1 MTKENNVREIYKIPV
16 DAPMP
21 PKDGKEEAKE
31 KTGFFTYI
39 KKTYIDIIRDYYDSV
54 LCILEVEKP
63 FPTGFYFQ
71 RVIEQDTWKIV
82 GARRTNDDLRRKL
95 TDYKQ
100 AI

>member
-1 MTKENNVREIYKIPV
+1 
-16 DAPMP
+16 MP
-21 PKDGKEEAKE
+21 LKDGEEQK
-31 KTGFFTYI
+31 KQTGLFIYI
-39 KKTYIDIIRDYYDSV
+39 KTKYIDINQFYYDSV

-82 GARRTNDDLRRKL
+82 GARRTNDDLRTKL

>member
-1 MTKENNVREIYKIPV
+1 MDPDPIRGETEQK
-16 DAPMP
+16 
-21 PKDGKEEAKE
+21 
-31 KTGFFTYI
+31 KTGLFPFI

-71 RVIEQDTWKIV
+71 RVKKQQKWTIV
-82 GARRTNDDLRRKL
+82 GARKTNDDLRTKL